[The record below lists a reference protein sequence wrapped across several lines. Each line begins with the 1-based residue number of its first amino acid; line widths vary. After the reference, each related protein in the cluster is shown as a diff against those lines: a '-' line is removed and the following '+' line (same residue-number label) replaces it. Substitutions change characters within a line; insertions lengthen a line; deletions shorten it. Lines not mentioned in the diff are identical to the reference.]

1 MPSERNLLVEFGL
14 CRSRAALALMLGT
27 LAGCSDSATPR
38 IIGGGATSIEPL
50 VNTWQ
55 PAYFAEHGVQVD
67 FIGTGSGN
75 GVQQMIRRAILF
87 GCTDAPLNAEQLD
100 AARTIGGEV
109 VHIPIAISGVVPI
122 CHLPGVPENQPIYF
136 SDPALADIFLGT
148 ITRWNDPILRDL
160 NPGVQL
166 PDLPI

>member
-14 CRSRAALALMLGT
+14 RRCRAALVLMVGA

-67 FIGTGSGN
+67 FIGPGSGN
-75 GVQQMIRRAILF
+75 GVQQMICSTFMF
-87 GCTDAPLNAEQLD
+87 GCPMS
-100 AARTIGGEV
+100 
-109 VHIPIAISGVVPI
+109 P
-122 CHLPGVPENQPIYF
+122 Y
-136 SDPALADIFLGT
+136 PA
-148 ITRWNDPILRDL
+148 DL
-160 NPGVQL
+160 V
-166 PDLPI
+166 